1 MPPGIF
7 SYIWRTS
14 RWHQIGLSILS
25 VAGFLLALA
34 PLELQRR
41 IVNGALGK
49 QAIDTVVWLCVAYAA
64 LGLVAGGLKLGL
76 NVYRGWVGEATVRK
90 LRETVHRQGVASRE
104 RDGDPPDKQ
113 GETLAVVVAEVEPV
127 GGFAGLSL
135 SEPILQGGVMLS
147 LFAYML
153 LLQPWIALLSFVLF
167 GTQLLFVPLM
177 QAAITRRARSRIE
190 TIREISGA
198 MIDDGK
204 APISTTATTFNRQIT
219 TVFGLNMQILRLKYV
234 MNFLMNL
241 TNHLGITGVL
251 LVGGWYVSRD
261 EIDVGTIVA
270 FISGLMRLNDP
281 WGDLVNYFREMSVAS
296 AKYELIRNVFAAPR
310 EIASE
315 PPAGLGRT
323 GAHRPYLQ

>member
-1 MPPGIF
+1 MPRSRRGATSMPPGIF
-7 SYIWRTS
+7 GYVWRTS

-34 PLELQRR
+34 PLEMQRR

-49 QAIDTVVWLCVAYAA
+49 QAIDTVIWLCVAYAV

-90 LRETVHRQGVASRE
+90 LRATVHRQGVASRQ
-104 RDGDPPDKQ
+104 RDGDTPEKQ
-113 GETLAVVVAEVEPV
+113 GEALAVVVAEVEPV

-167 GTQLLFVPLM
+167 GMQLLFVPLM
-177 QAAITRRARSRIE
+177 QAAITRRARVRIE

-198 MIDDGK
+198 MIDEGK
-204 APISTTATTFNRQIT
+204 AAAGTTATFDRQIT
-219 TVFGLNMQILRLKYV
+219 TVFGLNMQIHRLKHV

-296 AKYELIRNVFAAPR
+296 AKYELIRGVFAAPR
-310 EIASE
+310 DV
-315 PPAGLGRT
+315 AGEKAAAR
-323 GAHRPYLQ
+323 